1 MLEERGDRHRPDEA
15 RRRGAG
21 QQPER
26 QREELGTVALV
37 VLILGGVLLVGAF
50 ILMVVGF
57 AALAS
62 MGR

>member
-1 MLEERGDRHRPDEA
+1 MPA
-15 RRRGAG
+15 PS
-21 QQPER
+21 QPER

>member
-1 MLEERGDRHRPDEA
+1 M
-15 RRRGAG
+15 
-21 QQPER
+21 
-26 QREELGTVALV
+26 ALV

>member
-1 MLEERGDRHRPDEA
+1 M
-15 RRRGAG
+15 
-21 QQPER
+21 
-26 QREELGTVALV
+26 ALV

-50 ILMVVGF
+50 ILMAVGF

>member
-1 MLEERGDRHRPDEA
+1 MCDTLVVDKWA
-15 RRRGAG
+15 FTA
-21 QQPER
+21 QPER